1 MELPSGIFHYA
12 PLGSCLSYDRF
23 LLPSGLSDLVATH
36 LRGAG
41 SARCDLAFGLDS
53 DTHGRER
60 LRIHAIRRLT
70 GDAKAAALATALFA
84 IHPLQAEAVAWVSS
98 ISEPLLTIFVVLSV
112 YFYAV
117 RKGPISPVSLLFAA
131 LAILTKETGIVTLAL
146 IFAYEWTRSSI
157 KNALMGAVPYVVP
170 TLLCVGLRVN
180 ALGHSGA
187 GRPPIMTVEHMI
199 LTLPHVLAAYG
210 AHLLWPVHLS
220 VCYTVPIQIEPQVW
234 PVFVTLVGV
243 AAVIWALCYCPRDAR
258 LGAAWFA
265 ITLAPGLSLRYLNQG
280 DFVHDRYLY
289 LPSVGLAIMA
299 AVWLSRVKFTLPR
312 VIAAS
317 ALVLVLC
324 VGTSFNLR
332 IWQDEF
338 SLFHRAIE
346 TAPKIPLSKFPW
358 LLPI

>member
-1 MELPSGIFHYA
+1 
-12 PLGSCLSYDRF
+12 
-23 LLPSGLSDLVATH
+23 
-36 LRGAG
+36 
-41 SARCDLAFGLDS
+41 
-53 DTHGRER
+53 
-60 LRIHAIRRLT
+60 
-70 GDAKAAALATALFA
+70 
-84 IHPLQAEAVAWVSS
+84 
-98 ISEPLLTIFVVLSV
+98 
-112 YFYAV
+112 
-117 RKGPISPVSLLFAA
+117 
-131 LAILTKETGIVTLAL
+131 
-146 IFAYEWTRSSI
+146 
-157 KNALMGAVPYVVP
+157 
-170 TLLCVGLRVN
+170 
-180 ALGHSGA
+180 
-187 GRPPIMTVEHMI
+187 MTVEHMI